1 MKKTKSKPDIK
12 TNEKVKSKTKV
23 DTKTKSKSKIYL
35 AFVDGIVQTN
45 CFVFIIFLI
54 TAEITESIK
63 LDVNFIFSALVTVFS
78 IFIFYLG
85 ARNQKRKI
93 DVVLFLLYSLVTFVA
108 TLAIIFAVYMA
119 FPFGSL
125 AEMDFADSEGAFV
138 VMVCACFLATSII
151 FKFVIAVA
159 LWLTRKK

>member
-12 TNEKVKSKTKV
+12 TNEKVKSKV
-23 DTKTKSKSKIYL
+23 NPKTKSKSKLYL

-54 TAEITESIK
+54 TAKITESIK

-93 DVVLFLLYSLVTFVA
+93 DVVLFSLYSLVTFVA

-125 AEMDFADSEGAFV
+125 AKLDFADSEGAFV
-138 VMVCACFLATSII
+138 VMVCACFLATSVI